1 MNASAPRVG
10 DGGAAHWAPGGRAL
24 VPGLLAQEWDL
35 LVIGGGITG
44 AGILLEAA
52 RRGLRALLVE
62 QRDFAWGTS
71 SRSSKLVHGGLRYL
85 KEGRFALTRESVRE
99 RDALLRDAPGLV
111 EPQGFAFGDYAGRKP
126 GRRAFLLGLAIYDRM
141 AGQRARH
148 YYQAPEFLALAPRIR
163 SDGLQGGI
171 CYQDAKTD
179 DARLVLRVLQ
189 EAQAHGGVALN
200 YCAAQALVRDDA
212 LAATAGAA
220 AAPLAAGP
228 ALVVG
233 AAMVPAKSGG
243 AARSPASGP
252 AMAPAASVAG
262 ARAAAEEGTGASAR
276 AGRVCGA
283 LVRCAISGASHEVRA
298 RLVVNATGAWA
309 DRLHDAPSARL
320 RPLRGSHLVLP
331 SWRLPL
337 AQAISLMHP
346 HDGRPVF
353 AFPWE
358 GVTIVGTTDVDHC
371 ADLQTEA
378 AITQEET
385 DYLMAALRDQFPTL
399 ALGEEDVLA
408 TYAGVRPV
416 IDSGKADPSKEA
428 RDHVLWLRDGLL
440 TVTGGKLTTFRAI
453 ALDVLRHAAAQ
464 LPHWRAD
471 LAPRAIFAPVPS
483 LPAAGTRLR
492 PGQAQRLQGRYGE
505 QAVALVGAAREG
517 ELDTVPGTETLWAQL
532 RWAARHESVQH
543 LEDLMLRRSRLG
555 IQLAHG
561 GAAVLAKVRAI
572 CQPELG
578 WDDQRWAAEEAA
590 YLALCRAHYSLPKAR
605 A

>member
-1 MNASAPRVG
+1 MTPAP
-10 DGGAAHWAPGGRAL
+10 HWAPGGRTQAAD
-24 VPGLLAQEWDL
+24 LLAREWDL
-35 LVIGGGITG
+35 LVVGGGITG

-85 KEGRFALTRESVRE
+85 KEGQFALTRESVHE

-111 EPQGFAFGDYAGRKP
+111 EPQSFAFGDYEGRKP

-148 YYQAPEFLALAPRIR
+148 YFSAQEFLAMAPHIR
-163 SDGLQGGI
+163 TDGLQGGI

-179 DARLVLRVLQ
+179 DARLVMRVLH
-189 EAQAHGGVALN
+189 EAQAHGGAALN
-200 YCAAQALVRDDA
+200 YCAVQSLVRD
-212 LAATAGAA
+212 GGEAA
-220 AAPLAAGP
+220 AADAQ
-228 ALVVG
+228 
-233 AAMVPAKSGG
+233 
-243 AARSPASGP
+243 
-252 AMAPAASVAG
+252 
-262 ARAAAEEGTGASAR
+262 
-276 AGRVCGA
+276 AGRVRGA
-283 LVRCAISGASHEVRA
+283 VVRCAVSGNTHQVRA
-298 RLVVNATGAWA
+298 KLVVNATGAWA
-309 DRLHDAPSARL
+309 DRLHGKAAARL

-331 SWRLPL
+331 AWRLPL

-346 HDGRPVF
+346 RDGRPVF

-358 GVTIVGTTDVDHC
+358 GVAIVGTTDVDHRS
-371 ADLQTEA
+371 DLQQEA

-385 DYLMAALRDQFPTL
+385 DYLMEALRDQFPTL
-399 ALGEEDVLA
+399 SLNEDDVLA

-416 IDSGKADPSKEA
+416 IDTGKADPSKEA
-428 RDHVLWLRDGLL
+428 RDHVLWQQEGLL

-464 LPHWRAD
+464 LPHWQAD
-471 LAPRAIFAPVPS
+471 LGQCAIFAPAPE
-483 LPAAGTRLR
+483 PALAASRGLCLAH
-492 PGQAQRLQGRYGE
+492 GQARRLQGRYGA
-505 QAVALVGAAREG
+505 QAAALAGAAQEG
-517 ELDTVPGTETLWAQL
+517 ELEEIPGTETLWVQL

-561 GAAVLAKVRAI
+561 GAAVLARVRAI

-578 WDDQRWAAEEAA
+578 WNDQRWAAEEAA
-590 YLALCRAHYSLPKAR
+590 YLALCRSNYSLPKAR